1 MRSDVSSVGG
11 FVWFF
16 FLFVS
21 HVLDGYYDKSLFE
34 LLFDLVK
41 EALQT
46 LLSPALSLPSRRL
59 HCTRNYIHI
68 HLFTSFVFRAI
79 SIFVKDAVLYAMSD
93 DGKTEAEELA
103 ERPHMVLCT
112 SVLTKIRLD

>member
-1 MRSDVSSVGG
+1 MFSVGG
-11 FVWFF
+11 FGGFILF
-16 FLFVS
+16 FVS

-46 LLSPALSLPSRRL
+46 LLSLALALFLPSRRL